1 MELFAAAHLTHIHAH
16 DAAARRSL
24 EMPARD
30 GDPLQPAEP
39 CVCLHFRYYP
49 ADAQFFPESLP
60 VELAGL
66 IPAAEFMS
74 RIRGINLRLAKYRW
88 HEDHGPIV
96 RGAIMVAYL
105 VVCTLLLCFVNQL
118 SALILWTGMF
128 AGLLVV
134 SAALLYSLKRMPC
147 VRFVEDEIARFNV
160 LDADRGVRWKS
171 VRDDNLVLYTLR
183 FNRQTAQVPWRIG
196 IFYPTSESNEPH
208 VEFLPAYEASP
219 ISPVE
224 TALSIDLNLLGKAPS
239 YATEA
244 AARIDSAFAS
254 ARPMAETL
262 PSRAPTYKSQSSL
275 V

>member
-66 IPAAEFMS
+66 
-74 RIRGINLRLAKYRW
+74 
-88 HEDHGPIV
+88 
-96 RGAIMVAYL
+96 
-105 VVCTLLLCFVNQL
+105 
-118 SALILWTGMF
+118 
-128 AGLLVV
+128 
-134 SAALLYSLKRMPC
+134 C